1 MMTMNDQIPT
11 PQDASWDAMN
21 EQHMHPFTE
30 HDVIEALELLHDTL
44 NKWHALRK
52 SSKEDGTAMSDCGHD
67 LLQHVGGAVLAFR
80 KTCQRRR
87 KELAAEYRS
96 LAKAVKHRE

>member
-1 MMTMNDQIPT
+1 MNDSIPK

-21 EQHMHPFTE
+21 EQHMHAFTE
-30 HDVIEALELLHDTL
+30 HDVIEALNLLRETL
-44 NKWHALRK
+44 NTWHALRH

-67 LLQHVGGAVLAFR
+67 LLQDVGGAVLAFR

-87 KELAAEYRS
+87 KELAAEYRA
-96 LAKAVKHRE
+96 LAKAAKHRQ